1 MKVTLK
7 LYASLQD
14 YLPADA
20 KNHSTE
26 VVIGESDTPY
36 QVLKRFKVPLK
47 MAHLVILNGIYLYP
61 ADREKPVLKEGD
73 VLAVWPPVAGG

>member
-14 YLPADA
+14 HLPADA
-20 KNHSTE
+20 KNHSTA
-26 VVIGESDTPY
+26 VTIAESETPY
-36 QVLKRFKVPLK
+36 QLLERFNVPRK

-61 ADREKPVLKEGD
+61 ADREKPVFKEGD
-73 VLAVWPPVAGG
+73 TLAVWPPVAGG